1 MCFNSTT
8 SMITF
13 SIATISSFYLYY
25 KGTKNNNKYDMLF
38 SIIVMLIGLMQL
50 IEYFLWE
57 NQTCNNINHNL
68 SLLILVLLTS
78 QPIIGWNYYYSLFF
92 KTTNTSHSFIMLYSI
107 FFICFAIY
115 ILYWLNKEILCSRPS
130 KDSCRLHWESYKK
143 LSDNKVY
150 FTIWSILYMMPFV
163 YMLYDAD
170 SENYKAIKKYPIR
183 YLFLPLSF
191 IFTALY
197 VLIKHDNMIDFI
209 KNPMIF
215 TKYVDV
221 WGSLWCFSAVFL
233 GIISIM
239 EI

>member
-8 SMITF
+8 SIITF
-13 SIATISSFYLYY
+13 SIAAISSLYLYY
-25 KGTKNNNKYDMLF
+25 KGRKNNNKQDMLF

-57 NQTCNNINHNL
+57 NQTCNKINHNL
-68 SLLILVLLTS
+68 SLLILVLLTL
-78 QPIIGWNYYYSLFF
+78 QPIIGWNYYYSLYS
-92 KTTNTSHSFIMLYSI
+92 KTTNTSHSFIKLYSI
-107 FFICFAIY
+107 FFICVAIY
-115 ILYWLNKEILCSRPS
+115 ILYWLNKERLCSTPS
-130 KDSCRLHWESYKK
+130 NDSCRLHWDSYKK
-143 LSDNKVY
+143 LSDNKID
-150 FTIWSILYMMPFV
+150 FIIWSILYGLPVFF
-163 YMLYDAD
+163 MLYDSHA
-170 SENYKAIKKYPIR
+170 ENYKAIKKYTVR
-183 YLFLPLSF
+183 YLFLPISF

-197 VLIKHDNMIDFI
+197 VLIKHDNIIDFI

-215 TKYVDV
+215 INYVDV